1 MTAVGSM
8 PAVRYEVDGHL
19 ARIILNRPEK
29 MNAINAEMRQG
40 LIDAFTDVRDN
51 DDVWLA
57 ILTGEGK
64 AFCAGRDLVERVDK
78 GDHLPGPTTADIY
91 TLQSQTYKP
100 VLAAINGVCMAQ
112 GCGLALSSDILIA
125 AESARFGW
133 PQVKRGI
140 SSISGPT
147 LLARLVPHNIA
158 MEYLFTGEP
167 MDAATALR
175 IGIIN
180 RVVPD
185 GEARNAIEEL
195 AAQILKNAPLAV
207 RAMKEATLKTRHLR
221 ADDAYLVGR
230 FLLEQVDASQDSREG
245 LLAFKEK
252 RAPVWQAR

>member
-1 MTAVGSM
+1 MS
-8 PAVRYEVDGHL
+8 AVRYQVKDHL
-19 ARIILNRPEK
+19 ASIVLNRPDK
-29 MNAINAEMRQG
+29 MNAINAEMRQE
-40 LIDAFTDVRDN
+40 LMDAFADVRDN
-51 DDVWLA
+51 DEVWLA

-78 GDHLPGPTTADIY
+78 GDHIPGPTTADIY

-100 VLAAINGVCMAQ
+100 IIAAVNGVCMAQ

-147 LLARLVPHNIA
+147 LLARLVPHNLA

-167 MDAATALR
+167 MDSATALR
-175 IGIIN
+175 LGIIN

-185 GEARNAIEEL
+185 GDALSAAEDL
-195 AAQILKNAPLAV
+195 AAAILKNAPLAV

-221 ADDAYLVGR
+221 ADDAYLAAR
-230 FLLEQVDASQDSREG
+230 FLLEQVDASEDSREG